1 MRATTIRS
9 SPVDFLSVAK
19 TETACLQASPYLAVR
34 MLWCEL
40 KQGVLFLRGNVD
52 SFYLKQVA
60 QEAVVCVKGTTRLV
74 NEIVVAREAGREGT
88 KNYRN
93 VEL

>member
-1 MRATTIRS
+1 MRASTIRS
-9 SPVDFLSVAK
+9 SPVEFLSVA
-19 TETACLQASPYLAVR
+19 ETACLQASPYLAVR
-34 MLWCEL
+34 KLRCEL
-40 KQGVLFLRGNVD
+40 TQGVLFLRGNLD

-74 NEIVVAREAGREGT
+74 NEVVVAREAGSEGA
-88 KNYRN
+88 KSSRN